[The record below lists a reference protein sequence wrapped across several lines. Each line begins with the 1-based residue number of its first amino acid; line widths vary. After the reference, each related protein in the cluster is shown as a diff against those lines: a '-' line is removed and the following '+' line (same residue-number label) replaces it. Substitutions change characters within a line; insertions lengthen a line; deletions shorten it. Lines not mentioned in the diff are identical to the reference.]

1 MKKQVFVESLHYW
14 SLFWVTIVM
23 NVEVYMHR
31 SRKFFQVR
39 GIKRFVRGSE
49 AYVLVF
55 LLCKYKKFEFSIGSG
70 VTPLGSPSRSAHG
83 VSILFSLPFRSL
95 AWSVGGRSEN
105 PGIPWVK
112 RTYSWT
118 SVPSSSLIT
127 YYKSTKKLQN

>member
-1 MKKQVFVESLHYW
+1 
-14 SLFWVTIVM
+14 M

-31 SRKFFQVR
+31 SRKFFQVG
-39 GIKRFVRGSE
+39 GIKRFVKGSE
-49 AYVLVF
+49 AYVLVI

-70 VTPLGSPSRSAHG
+70 VTPFGSPSRSAHG

-127 YYKSTKKLQN
+127 YYKSTKKLHIRPQINL